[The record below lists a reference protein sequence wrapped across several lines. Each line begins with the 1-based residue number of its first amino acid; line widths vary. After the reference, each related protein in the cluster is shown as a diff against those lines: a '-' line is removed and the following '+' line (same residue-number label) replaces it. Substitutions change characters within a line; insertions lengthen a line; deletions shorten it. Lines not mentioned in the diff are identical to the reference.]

1 MSQKGLRPTLGL
13 LAVFGLML
21 VLVGCGQKADLAYAE
36 IAPAGINVGD
46 QIPLPAG
53 SAILSISGSI
63 SQTNEGDK
71 LVFDLATL
79 EKLGLVEY
87 TIADPW
93 QNHEQTTYVGV
104 LMSDLLDYAGASD
117 AATNVHMVALD
128 EYAVDVSMED
138 INKWPVLLAT
148 RTDGEYMDIEN
159 SGPTR
164 VVFPF
169 HAHPEINED
178 TYKVLMI
185 WNLRDIVIQ

>member
-1 MSQKGLRPTLGL
+1 MLQKSLKPTIGL

-21 VLVGCGQKADLAYAE
+21 LLVGCSQKANLAYAE
-36 IAPAGINVGD
+36 IAPAGINIGD
-46 QIPLPAG
+46 GIPLPTG
-53 SAILSISGSI
+53 NAILNISGAI
-63 SQTNEGDK
+63 SQTNDNDK
-71 LVFDLATL
+71 LVLDIATL

-93 QNHEQTTYVGV
+93 QNHEEITYVGV
-104 LMSDLLDYAGASD
+104 LISDLLKYAGASD
-117 AATNVHMVALD
+117 TATNVHMVALD

-138 INKWPVLLAT
+138 VKKWPVLLAT
-148 RTDGEYMDIEN
+148 RTNGSYMDIES

-169 HAHPEINED
+169 HSNPEIDED